1 MKNTKVVHLG
11 AVRDLLAELEVIR
24 QHILKGKTSGW
35 IGALRDEDGV
45 DTVYVGGSFSHS
57 TSERL
62 GAVLKMSA
70 ARVEIE
76 DGLTGTND

>member
-11 AVRDLLAELEVIR
+11 AVRDLLTEWEVIR
-24 QHILKGKTSGW
+24 QHILRGNVKGW
-35 IGALRDEDGV
+35 IGTLRDDADE
-45 DTVYVGGSFSHS
+45 DTVYVGGTFNHS
-57 TSERL
+57 TCDRL